1 MIGSPQNTF
10 NPNYQTQSQPR
21 NVMLGNALRNQGP
34 MLSQNQYG
42 EPTTLVPSW
51 VQPQSNMSGK
61 LQPSLNNFNAGLN
74 RPTGM

>member
-21 NVMLGNALRNQGP
+21 NMMLGNALLNQSP

-42 EPTTLVPSW
+42 QPTAPMPSW
-51 VQPQSNMSGK
+51 VQPQSNASNK
-61 LQPSLNNFNAGLN
+61 LQPNLNPYNTGLN
-74 RPTGM
+74 RPGF